1 MELAHPWRV
10 EGRKGRE
17 GGVGRE
23 EEGET
28 ERKKKKK

>member
-1 MELAHPWRV
+1 MIGVGTSV